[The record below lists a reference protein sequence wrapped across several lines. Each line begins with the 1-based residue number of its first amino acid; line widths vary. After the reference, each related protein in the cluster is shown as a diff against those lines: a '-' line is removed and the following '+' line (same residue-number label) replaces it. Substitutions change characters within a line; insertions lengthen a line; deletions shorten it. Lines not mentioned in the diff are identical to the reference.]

1 MIYRKKTYKDVTDP
15 KIWAIWSEV
24 YDEARSLYPR
34 YFEDCEPELYQ
45 DNSYRHLGYC
55 WQAFRNAREMNVDKV
70 RATRCIILLS
80 QRLGQDYDEIRSVLC
95 HEFGHFVSPKEDHGY
110 LWKVRADKIGSRWGI
125 EASRL
130 SDNEAF
136 KESARQAREERNAR
150 SVYKYRV
157 FCPECGAEWKYKT
170 NCQIVK
176 YPQLY
181 TCHKCK
187 IDLKSEKIDGGY
199 YEKAK

>member
-15 KIWAIWSEV
+15 KILAIWEEIL
-24 YDEARSLYPR
+24 DETKSLYPC

-55 WQAFRNAREMNVDKV
+55 WQSFRNSREMNVDKV

-80 QRLGQDYDEIRSVLC
+80 QRLGQDYDEIRSTLC
-95 HEFGHFVSPKEDHGY
+95 HEFGHFVSPKENHSY
-110 LWKVRADKIGSRWGI
+110 LWKVRSDKIGSRWNI
-125 EASRL
+125 KASRL
-130 SDNEAF
+130 SDNETF
-136 KESARQAREERNAR
+136 IESARQAREERDKH

-157 FCPECGAEWKYKT
+157 FCPKCGTEWKYKS
-170 NCQIVK
+170 NCKIVQ

-181 TCHKCK
+181 LCCKCETN
-187 IDLKSEKIDGGY
+187 LKSEKI
-199 YEKAK
+199 

>member
-45 DNSYRHLGYC
+45 DNSYRHLGC
-55 WQAFRNAREMNVDKV
+55 CLQAFRNAYENNVDKA

-110 LWKVRADKIGSRWGI
+110 LWKVRADKIGSRWNI

-136 KESARQAREERNAR
+136 KESARQARAERKAR
-150 SVYKYRV
+150 SVDRYRV
-157 FCPECGAEWKYKT
+157 FCPDCNAEWRYKS
-170 NCQIVK
+170 NCNIVQHPGR
-176 YPQLY
+176 YR
-181 TCHKCK
+181 CSKCK
-187 IDLKSEKIDGGY
+187 TSLKSEKI
-199 YEKAK
+199 